1 MSPFFDQI
9 HAYKNQLLSEKEKD
23 AFEKECKINPD
34 LQKMVDHYETL
45 QSIGLGIID
54 EEVRNIAK
62 EVENPPKPKTTF
74 RYLFWMLLS
83 VLLLSGIY
91 FVMKS
96 QTKKPLQYASLYMD
110 PSWPISRSVES
121 DTLSDAISIGL
132 DGNIQAAKNMIY
144 ATSLSDF
151 EKNLWIAELFAKN
164 EMADSTITYLPQ
176 ANGTKLQR
184 DRILYLQII
193 SLHTLGKNEEV
204 KKVLDNLPDD
214 ADPVYQKIYDQLKK

>member
-1 MSPFFDQI
+1 MSPFIDQI
-9 HAYKNQLLSEKEKD
+9 HKYKNQLLSEKEKE

-34 LQKMVDHYETL
+34 LQKTVDHYETL

-74 RYLFWMLLS
+74 LLLFWMLLS
-83 VLLLSGIY
+83 VLLLSSIY

-110 PSWPISRSVES
+110 PSWPISRSADS

-132 DGNIQAAKNMIY
+132 DGNIQSAKNMIY

-151 EKNLWIAELFAKN
+151 EKNLWVAELFAKN
-164 EMADSTITYLPQ
+164 EMADSTLIYLPQ
-176 ANGTKLQR
+176 NPETNIQR
-184 DRILYLQII
+184 DRINYLRIL
-193 SLHTLGKNEEV
+193 SMYHVGKTTEMKE
-204 KKVLDNLPDD
+204 LIDLLPEDT
-214 ADPVYQKIYDQLKK
+214 DPVYQKTYDQLK

>member
-1 MSPFFDQI
+1 MNPFIDQI
-9 HAYKNQLLSEKEKD
+9 HKYKNQLLSEKEKE
-23 AFEKECKINPD
+23 AFENECKINPD

-54 EEVRNIAK
+54 EEVHKIAK

-74 RYLFWMLLS
+74 RILFWMLLS

-110 PSWPISRSVES
+110 PSWPISRSADS

-132 DGNIQAAKNMIY
+132 DGNIQAAKNMIF
-144 ATSLSDF
+144 ATSLSPF

-164 EMADSTITYLPQ
+164 EMADSTLIYLPQ
-176 ANGTKLQR
+176 NPETNIQR
-184 DRILYLQII
+184 DRINYLRILSLYHVEKTTEMKELID
-193 SLHTLGKNEEV
+193 L
-204 KKVLDNLPDD
+204 LPEDT
-214 ADPVYQKIYDQLKK
+214 DPVYVKIYDQLK